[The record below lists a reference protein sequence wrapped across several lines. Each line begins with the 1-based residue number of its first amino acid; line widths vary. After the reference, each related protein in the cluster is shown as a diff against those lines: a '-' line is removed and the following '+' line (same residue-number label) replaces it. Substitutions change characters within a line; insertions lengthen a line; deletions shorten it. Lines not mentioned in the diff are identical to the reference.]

1 MNASGSDFLGH
12 LELPILGL
20 FPLISEVG
28 WQGYLVLLVL
38 NIRCNSTER
47 YQPQMMQ
54 LTHTSKSQFS
64 FTVECSF
71 SRYLEAGLELLEV
84 PDGHHN
90 FVQALLN
97 L

>member
-38 NIRCNSTER
+38 NIRCNPDER
-47 YQPQMMQ
+47 YQPQI
-54 LTHTSKSQFS
+54 T
-64 FTVECSF
+64 
-71 SRYLEAGLELLEV
+71 RYLEAGLELLEV

-97 L
+97 LYQGVTRFQIL